1 MNASIFISF
10 ASFIISSF
18 SLIFAIYAWK
28 HANRPLVTARVT
40 TVSGGN
46 MGVAINLLLEN
57 TGNRPAKNIYF
68 KVKEEDVRNASLKQ
82 NIPEDALQCFYS
94 NISIPVLANNRST
107 SNAFWHFGQE
117 DSWRANSILPITLCY
132 QDIDGRK
139 YQETMNLY
147 LADDSGFAQTFW
159 QAD

>member
-1 MNASIFISF
+1 M
-10 ASFIISSF
+10 
-18 SLIFAIYAWK
+18 IYAWK

-68 KVKEEDVRNASLKQ
+68 KVKEEDVRNASFKQ

-107 SNAFWHFGQE
+107 SNVFWT
-117 DSWRANSILPITLCY
+117 R
-132 QDIDGRK
+132 
-139 YQETMNLY
+139 
-147 LADDSGFAQTFW
+147 GFMESE
-159 QAD
+159 